1 MLHNEIGVRLLFPRG
16 KTAPRRLARLPACKF
31 FNNSKACP
39 KNRAGLHKSPP
50 PAKSWRYH
58 MTRATVREL
67 HTKTNDI
74 VNEVAGGEVFIIE
87 IEGVAVAEIRPITR
101 LPTPKTDRSQLI

>member
-1 MLHNEIGVRLLFPRG
+1 
-16 KTAPRRLARLPACKF
+16 
-31 FNNSKACP
+31 
-39 KNRAGLHKSPP
+39 
-50 PAKSWRYH
+50 

-87 IEGVAVAEIRPITR
+87 IEGSPLPRFGPSLGCQPQKPI
-101 LPTPKTDRSQLI
+101 KAN

>member
-1 MLHNEIGVRLLFPRG
+1 
-16 KTAPRRLARLPACKF
+16 
-31 FNNSKACP
+31 
-39 KNRAGLHKSPP
+39 
-50 PAKSWRYH
+50 